1 MIFNKS
7 ISEITKE
14 DLESL
19 AMADE
24 GRHLEFK
31 VQLNV
36 KSEDEKIEFLAD
48 ISSFANSAGGYII
61 YGIQEKRGKKP
72 FKIAGIDFDHDS
84 GVRQLESIM
93 QTGLQPRL
101 STYSM
106 NSIDIG
112 ENKKVLVIEIQ
123 PSWNCPHRVICRG
136 DNRFYVRNSQSK
148 IQPDVE
154 QLRELFLGSEGI
166 HQRIRDFRDSRISR
180 VMARDTPVSCSNFPL
195 LAIHVTPYSAFRN
208 SDSFSIV
215 ELKEHANNFLP
226 CGVKLE
232 NADGKINLDGLVLFP
247 KNPSL
252 SYRADTQVWRNGCV
266 EAVSTLPINDK
277 GTICISNELKKYIMH
292 SYRFI
297 EGFRALDI
305 NSSIVFFV
313 SLLKV
318 KNFSL
323 GTGVDADLDH
333 SFDRD
338 VIRISD
344 LVIENINEINKDT
357 FKERLLPIFNEIAN
371 SAGLIHWK

>member
-180 VMARDTPVSCSNFPL
+180 VMARDTP
-195 LAIHVTPYSAFRN
+195 
-208 SDSFSIV
+208 
-215 ELKEHANNFLP
+215 
-226 CGVKLE
+226 
-232 NADGKINLDGLVLFP
+232 
-247 KNPSL
+247 
-252 SYRADTQVWRNGCV
+252 
-266 EAVSTLPINDK
+266 
-277 GTICISNELKKYIMH
+277 
-292 SYRFI
+292 
-297 EGFRALDI
+297 
-305 NSSIVFFV
+305 
-313 SLLKV
+313 
-318 KNFSL
+318 
-323 GTGVDADLDH
+323 
-333 SFDRD
+333 
-338 VIRISD
+338 
-344 LVIENINEINKDT
+344 
-357 FKERLLPIFNEIAN
+357 
-371 SAGLIHWK
+371 